1 MDYGQ
6 ISSIDQSSF
15 HGSFHFQ
22 ESHEF
27 FMSQRHGNPPRKPAT
42 KQPHLQ
48 KKMRKQKSARF
59 EQQPDKTKRGKG
71 R

>member
-6 ISSIDQSSF
+6 IPSIDQSTF
-15 HGSFHFQ
+15 RGSFLFQ

-27 FMSQRHGNPPRKPAT
+27 DMSQRHGNPPRKPAT

-48 KKMRKQKSARF
+48 KKMRKQKSARS
-59 EQQPDKTKRGKG
+59 EKNTKRGKG